1 MEAIEEPESE
11 RLVLEWSVADTKSLL
26 SQLQGK
32 LPKHDAMSFS
42 KRITR
47 IMRDGIS
54 VGEHTPEE
62 CRAQLDRILSN
73 VSAPDKTAH
82 TCSLHLFFSI
92 FFWVSRDYFLS
103 NGICSNLFLDQIFFR
118 GYLM

>member
-73 VSAPDKTAH
+73 VSAPDKTAR
-82 TCSLHLFFSI
+82 TCSHHLFFSI
-92 FFWVSRDYFLS
+92 FFGSLATISCRMEVVKFILRSNFFRDY
-103 NGICSNLFLDQIFFR
+103 
-118 GYLM
+118 LM